1 MNRKKKRAG
10 AASRKPGLPAT
21 STGVAADEL
30 PALPVSSRRGAGRL
44 GRALRV
50 SRKKKGNGAR
60 SESSPE
66 AKSPALIRWESEGGR
81 PGNSASGAAS
91 KDASN
96 GGASTRSAKRGD
108 KSQGQPKK
116 GLKSAS
122 AAAQKR
128 PPASSDSRLNTAR
141 QRRAETA
148 AKRARI
154 KRTGLTSRVLGHV
167 SARGKRAQ
175 ARRDSKN

>member
-66 AKSPALIRWESEGGR
+66 AKSPAWIRWENEGGR

-91 KDASN
+91 KDTSN
-96 GGASTRSAKRGD
+96 GGAAKRGD

-116 GLKSAS
+116 RLKSAS
-122 AAAQKR
+122 AAAPKR

-141 QRRAETA
+141 QRHAETA